1 MGSFDHMPRCTSAPY
16 CLGGLALALTPVE
29 GARWSVRQTNRVGEM
44 EIEAGG
50 ESGSDGIFALC
61 QNLIRD
67 AEVEILVVGPTGIGP
82 VARRRLTS
90 KTTVVP
96 VIFTRP

>member
-1 MGSFDHMPRCTSAPY
+1 M
-16 CLGGLALALTPVE
+16 
-29 GARWSVRQTNRVGEM
+29 GEM

-50 ESGSDGIFALC
+50 EGGAGGVFGLC

-82 VARRRLTS
+82 LARRRLTS